1 MTDDTTDSPPR
12 PPRPRKSRCPICG
25 RPQDAAFKPFCSA
38 RCKSV
43 DLGRW
48 FGETYSLPTAGRG
61 AEPDE
66 ED

>member
-1 MTDDTTDSPPR
+1 MTDDRPDSPARTPTR
-12 PPRPRKSRCPICG
+12 RTPRCPICG
-25 RPQDAAFKPFCSA
+25 RAQDAAFKPFCSA

-48 FGETYSLPTAGRG
+48 FGETYRLPTAERSP
-61 AEPDE
+61 EPDA